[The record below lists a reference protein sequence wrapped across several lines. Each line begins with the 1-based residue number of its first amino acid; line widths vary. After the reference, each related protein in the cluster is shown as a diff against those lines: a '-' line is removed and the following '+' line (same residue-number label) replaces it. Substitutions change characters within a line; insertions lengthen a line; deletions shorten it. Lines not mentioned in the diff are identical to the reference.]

1 MGKDAVV
8 MATATTISSRWNT
21 ALPKQS
27 LRTQDIDI
35 KNATIQVVRDMLYV
49 RMEIPLH
56 FKNLNPL
63 DDSTITIDFKRGCY
77 FMVAAG
83 PLDPFSNFS
92 FVGPS
97 YHHHKN
103 SAINMVTIEES
114 EEKDGAAVVN
124 TVQPILLGC
133 IIAMTFM

>member
-8 MATATTISSRWNT
+8 MATATKISSRWNT

-27 LRTQDIDI
+27 LPTQDIHI
-35 KNATIQVVRDMLYV
+35 KNATIQIGGNMLYV
-49 RMEIPLH
+49 MMTIPMH
-56 FKNLNPL
+56 FKILNPL
-63 DDSTITIDFKRGCY
+63 DGSNININFKKGCY

-103 SAINMVTIEES
+103 SAVNMVTIEERV
-114 EEKDGAAVVN
+114 EKNAAAVA
-124 TVQPILLGC
+124 TIQSLLLGF
-133 IIAMTFM
+133 IFAIAFL